1 MPKKNPITV
10 LSKKNRLVFTKV
22 IPTLRKIQ
30 EKKYFEDCYKEKQ
43 KRETIEYYV
52 KDVER
57 RVNYFFERNHKMSG
71 KNTKDGPFNIKFL
84 TKKEQVELS
93 RFIRTKIKELD
104 LTKAPSELKAQLEE
118 IKFSV
123 RSYLFKIEKDL
134 KRPISKDKVL
144 KKLAEDIDF
153 YDFLK
158 LHHKQIIIDLV
169 NYNLALVTREKHLTS
184 DQFNALKTAVQ
195 KLIDRKIDYSYAK
208 KAKEISDIKAEVISF
223 RAIAQDIKTATK
235 LERIEIIKHIDA
247 LIEEEYDSRTSH
259 IIDAVIKKYGREKFK
274 SE

>member
-10 LSKKNRLVFTKV
+10 LPKKNRLVFTKV

-57 RVNYFFERNHKMSG
+57 RVNYFFERNYKMSG
-71 KNTKDGPFNIKFL
+71 KNTKAGSFNIKFL

-123 RSYLFKIEKDL
+123 RSYLFKIERDL
-134 KRPISKDKVL
+134 KRPIGKEDVL

-158 LHHKQIIIDLV
+158 PHHKQIIIDLV

-223 RAIAQDIKTATK
+223 RAITQDIKTATK

-247 LIEEEYDSRTSH
+247 LIEEVYDSRTSH

>member
-10 LSKKNRLVFTKV
+10 LPKKNRLVFTKV

-30 EKKYFEDCYKEKQ
+30 EKKYFEECYKEKQ

-57 RVNYFFERNHKMSG
+57 RVNYFFERNYKMSG
-71 KNTKDGPFNIKFL
+71 KNTKDGSFNIKFL

-123 RSYLFKIEKDL
+123 RSYLFKIERDL
-134 KRPISKDKVL
+134 KRPIGKEDVL

-158 LHHKQIIIDLV
+158 PHHKQIIIDLV
-169 NYNLALVTREKHLTS
+169 NYNLALVTREKHLTT
-184 DQFNALKTAVQ
+184 DQFKALKTEVF
-195 KLIDRKIDYSYAK
+195 KLIDRKIDSAYAK

-223 RAIAQDIKTATK
+223 RAITQDIKTATK
-235 LERIEIIKHIDA
+235 LERTEIIKHIDA
-247 LIEEEYDSRTSH
+247 LIEEVYDSRTSH

>member
-10 LSKKNRLVFTKV
+10 LPKKNRLVFTKV

-123 RSYLFKIEKDL
+123 RSYLFKIERDL

-158 LHHKQIIIDLV
+158 PHHKQIIIDLV

-208 KAKEISDIKAEVISF
+208 KAKEISEVKIEILEFRSIKEELKMS
-223 RAIAQDIKTATK
+223 TPT
-235 LERIEIIKHIDA
+235 ERKEIIKHIDA